1 MSENRRS
8 RNEKPA
14 KKPKRFVWLAL
25 PAALLVLGGGYYG
38 YTVYQDRQEEAAA
51 KKALTSFIDALADQ
65 KYSDLPAFVSEDSLA
80 STGFTADEVSAKY
93 EAIFTGIGAESFK
106 ASGIEVTPND
116 KDSDQFNFQYNGS
129 LTTSLGELTELSYSG
144 TITVADNEAK
154 IDWSPQLIFPGMEGQ
169 DKVNISVDNATRGE
183 ILDRNNEPLAENGTL
198 YQLGVVPG
206 QLGTGDEKN
215 ANIKAIAER
224 FALTEEAIEQAL
236 GQSWVQDELFVPLK
250 IIEPTD
256 EMPTGTSLKE
266 TTGRTYP
273 LGEAAAQLIGYLG
286 NVTAE
291 DIEKDE
297 TLASNG
303 QIGRSGLEAAFDKE
317 LRGENGGKIA
327 ITDEDGA
334 EKAVLLEKER
344 ADGKDIQLTID
355 AQAQKTAFDSLQNQA
370 GATVVTE
377 PKTGDLLVL
386 ASSPSYDPNKMT
398 QGISQEDYDAYEQ
411 NEDLPFISRFAT
423 AYAPGSTFKAITG
436 AIGLENGT
444 IDPTQSIAI
453 DGLKWQKDSSWGDYF
468 VTRVTD
474 VASVNLKDAL
484 VYSDNIYMAQQTLS
498 MGEDAFRDGLSKL
511 IFGETLDL
519 PIAMNPA
526 QISNEDSFN
535 SDILLADTGYGQ
547 GELLMNPIQ
556 QAAIYSVFANQGKL
570 VYPRL
575 VKEAEQKDKEVFK
588 AETIDQ
594 INQDLTAVV
603 SDPNGTAHSLAAL
616 NIPLAAKT
624 GTAEIKEK
632 QDEKGQENS
641 FLFAFDSQD
650 QGFLMVSMLEDR
662 QENQSATGLAPELL
676 TYLAEHY

>member
-1 MSENRRS
+1 M
-8 RNEKPA
+8 
-14 KKPKRFVWLAL
+14 
-25 PAALLVLGGGYYG
+25 
-38 YTVYQDRQEEAAA
+38 
-51 KKALTSFIDALADQ
+51 
-65 KYSDLPAFVSEDSLA
+65 
-80 STGFTADEVSAKY
+80 
-93 EAIFTGIGAESFK
+93 
-106 ASGIEVTPND
+106 
-116 KDSDQFNFQYNGS
+116 
-129 LTTSLGELTELSYSG
+129 
-144 TITVADNEAK
+144 
-154 IDWSPQLIFPGMEGQ
+154 
-169 DKVNISVDNATRGE
+169 
-183 ILDRNNEPLAENGTL
+183 
-198 YQLGVVPG
+198 
-206 QLGTGDEKN
+206 
-215 ANIKAIAER
+215 
-224 FALTEEAIEQAL
+224 
-236 GQSWVQDELFVPLK
+236 
-250 IIEPTD
+250 
-256 EMPTGTSLKE
+256 
-266 TTGRTYP
+266 
-273 LGEAAAQLIGYLG
+273 
-286 NVTAE
+286 
-291 DIEKDE
+291 
-297 TLASNG
+297 
-303 QIGRSGLEAAFDKE
+303 
-317 LRGENGGKIA
+317 RGENGGKIA

-344 ADGKDIQLTID
+344 ADGKDIQLTIN
-355 AQAQKTAFDSLQNQA
+355 AQAQKTAFDSLQNQP

-547 GELLMNPIQ
+547 GELLLNPIQ

>member
-8 RNEKPA
+8 RDEKPA

-25 PAALLVLGGGYYG
+25 PAALFVLGGGYYG

-224 FALTEEAIEQAL
+224 FDLTEEAINQAL

-453 DGLKWQKDSSWGDYF
+453 DGLKWQNDSSWGDYF

-519 PIAMNPA
+519 PIPMNPA

-547 GELLMNPIQ
+547 GELLLNPIQ

>member
-93 EAIFTGIGAESFK
+93 EAIFTAIGAESFK

-169 DKVNISVDNATRGE
+169 DKVSISVDNATRGE

-206 QLGTGDEKN
+206 QLGTGDEKT

-224 FALTEEAIEQAL
+224 FDLTEEAINQAL
-236 GQSWVQDELFVPLK
+236 EQSWVQDELFVPLK

-334 EKAVLLEKER
+334 EKVVLLEKER

-355 AQAQKTAFDSLQNQA
+355 AQAQKTAFESLQNQA

-547 GELLMNPIQ
+547 GELLLNPIQ

>member
-1 MSENRRS
+1 M
-8 RNEKPA
+8 
-14 KKPKRFVWLAL
+14 
-25 PAALLVLGGGYYG
+25 VLGGGYYG

-169 DKVNISVDNATRGE
+169 DKVSISVDNATRGE

-224 FALTEEAIEQAL
+224 FDLTEEAINQAL

-355 AQAQKTAFDSLQNQA
+355 SQAQKTAFDSLQNQA

-444 IDPTQSIAI
+444 IDPTQTIAI

-547 GELLMNPIQ
+547 GELLLNPIQ

-616 NIPLAAKT
+616 NMPLAAKT